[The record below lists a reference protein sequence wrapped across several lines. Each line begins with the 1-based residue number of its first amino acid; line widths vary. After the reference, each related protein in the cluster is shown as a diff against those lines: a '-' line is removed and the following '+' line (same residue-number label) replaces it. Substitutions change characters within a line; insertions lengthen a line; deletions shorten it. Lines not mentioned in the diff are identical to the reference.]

1 MTDRCELPGC
11 GNHEAI
17 TYLGH
22 GICAEHYATL
32 TKNELERALGIG
44 RGATI
49 GSIPIADV
57 LNAGLEAVGVTTT
70 PAKENPMSSK
80 AKKTTST
87 TTEKQ
92 AKKTHEPKPKEPMRT
107 LALRVSE
114 ADFDLVH
121 KAAGPRGLSKFMY
134 EAITRAAAK
143 AS

>member
-22 GICAEHYATL
+22 GICAEHYDTL

-44 RGATI
+44 RGPTDASTPIATI
-49 GSIPIADV
+49 LKAP
-57 LNAGLEAVGVTTT
+57 EAVAQPSGATENTT
-70 PAKENPMSSK
+70 MSSK
-80 AKKTTST
+80 TKKAENA

-92 AKKTHEPKPKEPMRT
+92 AKKSHEPSEKKQLRT

-114 ADFDLVH
+114 TDFDLIH

-134 EAITRAAAK
+134 EAITKAAAK